1 MSNNRSV
8 LFIDSGMGGLPYC
21 VDFSKNNPIE
31 EVCYLADTQN
41 FPYGPREKEELT
53 SILILLTEKL
63 LKTVNPKLI
72 VLACNTATISA
83 LASLRLRFP
92 ELPFVGTVP
101 ALKPAAKVSG
111 SGKVGVLGTERT
123 IEDIRSLN
131 LVDAACE
138 IYGIAAPELV
148 EFVERRFDKADEN
161 EKKQTAKK
169 YIELFRAECVDSLV
183 LGCTHFLFLL
193 EEFRQEAAPDIAVF
207 DSLEGITKR
216 VEFLL
221 DENKGA
227 LRAEK
232 GFQPSH
238 RLILT
243 SENADS
249 LWQDRA
255 RMMGFKLNLL
265 SKI

>member
-1 MSNNRSV
+1 MSNNRPV
-8 LFIDSGMGGLPYC
+8 LFIDSGIGGLPYC
-21 VDFSKNNPIE
+21 SDFNKNNPIE
-31 EVCYLADTQN
+31 EVCYLADTKN
-41 FPYGPREKEELT
+41 FPYGPREKEELA

-63 LKTVNPKLI
+63 LNTVNPKLI

-83 LASLRLRFP
+83 LSSLRLRFP

-101 ALKPAAKVSG
+101 ALKPASKVS
-111 SGKVGVLGTERT
+111 SNGKVGVLGTERT
-123 IEDIRSLN
+123 IEDIRGLN
-131 LVDAACE
+131 LVDTACE
-138 IYGIAAPELV
+138 ICGIAAPELV
-148 EFVERRFDKADEN
+148 EYVEHHFDKACEKG
-161 EKKQTAKK
+161 KKQTAEK
-169 YIELFRAECVDSLV
+169 YIDLFRAESVNSLV

-193 EEFRQEAAPDIAVF
+193 EEFRRAAAPDIEVF

-232 GFQPSH
+232 DFKPSH

-243 SENADS
+243 SEDADNS
-249 LWQDRA
+249 WQDRA
-255 RMMGFKLNLL
+255 KKLGFTLNLL

>member
-1 MSNNRSV
+1 
-8 LFIDSGMGGLPYC
+8 
-21 VDFSKNNPIE
+21 
-31 EVCYLADTQN
+31 
-41 FPYGPREKEELT
+41 
-53 SILILLTEKL
+53 
-63 LKTVNPKLI
+63 
-72 VLACNTATISA
+72 
-83 LASLRLRFP
+83 
-92 ELPFVGTVP
+92 
-101 ALKPAAKVSG
+101 
-111 SGKVGVLGTERT
+111 
-123 IEDIRSLN
+123 
-131 LVDAACE
+131 
-138 IYGIAAPELV
+138 
-148 EFVERRFDKADEN
+148 
-161 EKKQTAKK
+161 
-169 YIELFRAECVDSLV
+169 VDSLV